1 MKNKRLI
8 TGCAVGGIVL
18 LSLAL
23 LLIWSAGIY
32 NEIVIKNES
41 TVNQWKQ
48 VENQYQKRVDMI
60 PNIINIVESFK
71 NLEPDA
77 LDKLTDA
84 HSNLA
89 ANDQS
94 SDILNDSRKFL
105 HFQNLQTELSTSI
118 SGLIL
123 SVENHPEFKSNENFI
138 QQYAQL
144 LRTEHQISVERKKF
158 NERVEEFNIFV
169 KQFPVSMVAGMFKF
183 SEKQYF

>member
-1 MKNKRLI
+1 MKNKGLLI
-8 TGCAVGGIVL
+8 GCAMGGIVL
-18 LSLAL
+18 LSFAVLI
-23 LLIWSAGIY
+23 IWSAGTY
-32 NEIVIKNES
+32 NDIVIKNES

-48 VENQYQKRVDMI
+48 VENQYQKRTDII

-77 LDKLTDA
+77 LNKLTEA

-89 ANDQS
+89 ANNQS
-94 SDILNDSRKFL
+94 SDILNDSNKFL
-105 HFQNLQTELSTSI
+105 HFQNLQTKLSTSI